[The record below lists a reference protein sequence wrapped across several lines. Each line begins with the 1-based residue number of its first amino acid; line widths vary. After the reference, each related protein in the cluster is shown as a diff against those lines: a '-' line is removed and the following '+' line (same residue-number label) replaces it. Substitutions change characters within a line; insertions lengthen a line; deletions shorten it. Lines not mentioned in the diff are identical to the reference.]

1 MTVRPY
7 LLLTLICLAPL
18 CQAQNYTITTVA
30 GGSPL
35 ITGIGDNGLA
45 TNAFLNAP
53 AGVAV
58 DSAGNIYISDSG
70 DQLIRKVGTNGV
82 ITTVAGTNGSPGF
95 SGDGGQAKSAKLHGP
110 TGIAVDSSGNLYIAD
125 TSNKRI
131 RKVDT
136 SGIITTF
143 AGSANV
149 FSSGVGDGGLATSA
163 NLNLPKGVALDSAG
177 NVYIADFGN
186 FRVRKV
192 GTNGVIT
199 TVAGNG
205 YSVATTGTLGDG
217 AAATSGSVA
226 PFNIALDSSGNIFIA
241 DSQDNLIRKV
251 TASTGFI
258 STIAGYPGYTGYTG
272 DGGSATQATLMNPE
286 GVAVDST
293 GNVFIADTNN
303 YVIREVS
310 PSGTINTIAGTG
322 GTAGSTGDGG
332 AATSATLVDPSSLA
346 ITSSGFLYIADTSPS
361 GFQDGRIRLLS
372 PPLPTPTINSG
383 GVVPINSSST
393 TVEPGSWI
401 SIYGT
406 NFAAATSTW
415 NGDFPQSLGGLSVT
429 IDSQPAYLWLVSPT
443 QINLQV
449 PDDSKTGQVAVAVT
463 TSGGTANSTVT
474 LGPYGPSFSLL
485 NNKYATAIVVTSGAG
500 NSGAGYDIIG
510 PTGAFAYATR
520 PVKAGE
526 TVILYGVGF
535 GATNPS
541 VPAGQAFTSSAPS
554 VTLPVVKIGGVTAQV
569 NYGGIVE
576 AGLFQFNVVVPNA
589 GSGDQLLQASIGGL
603 TTPNNVF
610 LTLQ

>member
-1 MTVRPY
+1 
-7 LLLTLICLAPL
+7 
-18 CQAQNYTITTVA
+18 
-30 GGSPL
+30 
-35 ITGIGDNGLA
+35 
-45 TNAFLNAP
+45 
-53 AGVAV
+53 
-58 DSAGNIYISDSG
+58 
-70 DQLIRKVGTNGV
+70 
-82 ITTVAGTNGSPGF
+82 
-95 SGDGGQAKSAKLHGP
+95 
-110 TGIAVDSSGNLYIAD
+110 
-125 TSNKRI
+125 
-131 RKVDT
+131 
-136 SGIITTF
+136 
-143 AGSANV
+143 
-149 FSSGVGDGGLATSA
+149 
-163 NLNLPKGVALDSAG
+163 
-177 NVYIADFGN
+177 
-186 FRVRKV
+186 
-192 GTNGVIT
+192 
-199 TVAGNG
+199 
-205 YSVATTGTLGDG
+205 
-217 AAATSGSVA
+217 VA